1 MFDKQLVPFVNFLK
15 KNSKKI
21 NPVVFGLVVLLTL
34 QEKLPIPESLNGPI
48 NELRSLIS
56 NQYIISILCFILYLC
71 LLANDPLMLTLVL
84 FLLKSVAGSS
94 NTSSTPPTPRTP
106 PN

>member
-15 KNSKKI
+15 KNSKTI
-21 NPVVFGLVVLLTL
+21 NPVVFGFVVLLTL

-56 NQYIISILCFILYLC
+56 NKYIISILCFVLYLS
-71 LLANDPLMLTLVL
+71 LLANDTLMLTLVL

-94 NTSSTPPTPRTP
+94 NSPSTPPTP

>member
-21 NPVVFGLVVLLTL
+21 NPVIFGLVVLLTL
-34 QEKLPIPESLNGPI
+34 QEKLPIPDSLNGPI
-48 NELRSLIS
+48 NELKSLIS
-56 NQYIISILCFILYLC
+56 NQYIISILCFFLYLS
-71 LLANDPLMLTLVL
+71 LLANDTLMLTLVL

-94 NTSSTPPTPRTP
+94 NTPSTPPTP